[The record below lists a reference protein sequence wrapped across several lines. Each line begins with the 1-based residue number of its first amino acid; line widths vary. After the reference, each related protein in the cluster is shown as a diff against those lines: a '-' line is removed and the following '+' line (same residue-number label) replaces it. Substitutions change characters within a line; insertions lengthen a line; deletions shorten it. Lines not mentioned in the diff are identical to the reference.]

1 MAHRV
6 LRTELKPTLINSQR
20 TKPWFWLIFATA
32 LWASSG
38 ALSREHANVDD

>member
-1 MAHRV
+1 MAHWV
-6 LRTELKPTLINSQR
+6 LRTELKPTLIDSQR

-38 ALSREHANVDD
+38 DSREHANVDD